1 MKVTL
6 LAAGVTASLLA
17 GSAFAGA
24 PIPLG
29 VPLGVP
35 LGSAL
40 PLAGVGV
47 MGVAAAALIAGIRM
61 LRRRNNR

>member
-1 MKVTL
+1 MKFTL
-6 LAAGVTASLLA
+6 VAAGVTASLLA
-17 GSAFAGA
+17 GSAFAGN

-29 VPLGVP
+29 IP

-47 MGVAAAALIAGIRM
+47 VGVAAAALIAGVRM